1 MWLKVDYHSGI
12 PIYRQIIEFIKEAIM
27 EGRLKPGDQLMSVRE
42 LARDINVNVNTVIK
56 AYKELENE
64 GLIVAHK
71 GLGYFVTRNGEYLK
85 SMIVDMLKRDMK
97 ELMEKFKK
105 MNMSMEEVIEI
116 MRKMWEC
123 DKDDGGKG

>member
-1 MWLKVDYHSGI
+1 
-12 PIYRQIIEFIKEAIM
+12 M

>member
-123 DKDDGGKG
+123 DEDDGGKG

>member
-105 MNMSMEEVIEI
+105 MNMNMEEVIEI

-123 DKDDGGKG
+123 DEDDGGKG

>member
-105 MNMSMEEVIEI
+105 MNMNMEEVIEI
-116 MRKMWEC
+116 TRKMWEC